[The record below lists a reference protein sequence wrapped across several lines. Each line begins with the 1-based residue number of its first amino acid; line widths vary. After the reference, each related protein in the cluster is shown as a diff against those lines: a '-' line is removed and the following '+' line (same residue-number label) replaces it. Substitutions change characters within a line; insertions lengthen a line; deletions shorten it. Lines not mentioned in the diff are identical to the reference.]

1 MKMTFAGYGSP
12 LVLMLEELGVVTDC
26 SIRTME
32 PDEPVEIDIR
42 VGEHTF
48 ARRTHPPT
56 VSHSCVL
63 LVRTCVVDLL
73 QAMAQPS
80 SGSK

>member
-42 VGEHTF
+42 VGALLLIE
-48 ARRTHPPT
+48 PT
-56 VSHSCVL
+56 RPQSHILAC
-63 LVRTCVVDLL
+63 C
-73 QAMAQPS
+73 
-80 SGSK
+80 